1 VATADRRP
9 VIVAGAGPVGLVAA
23 LVLAEA
29 SVPVV
34 LLEKRDTLNLV
45 SKASTFHPPT
55 LDILARFGVMDEIER
70 IGQRVPFIQYRQK
83 ERGIVAEFDLARLI
97 DDTEFPF
104 RIHLEQ
110 SLVMPLLLAKLQ
122 TMRDVEIRFGEE
134 VVGVETRAD
143 SVVVESRSRDG
154 VARRETSYLLG
165 ADGVRSAVRA
175 AVGIDFPG
183 SDYGQRVLRIFT
195 RIDLDFLFRGIRP
208 LTYLYTSNESISF
221 LKMPE
226 LWRIITRVPGDLSDE
241 EAMSADF
248 YRPQIERF
256 IGEKTAWLADLWSD
270 IYTVGKRVASR
281 YREGRVLLMGDA
293 AHIST
298 VRGGMN
304 LNCGIH
310 DAFAIARAVVD
321 AIESDDPSAVYAAAA
336 ERQRIAQEILIPR
349 TDGIVADPKAWLDYA
364 ERCAA
369 DEARHL
375 AFVRENTMIDMAP
388 AGIRHRHARS
398 SSRTPA

>member
-1 VATADRRP
+1 MNPFGHRP

-23 LVLAEA
+23 LVLGQAN
-29 SVPVV
+29 VPVL
-34 LLEKRDTLNLV
+34 LLEKRSSLNIV

-55 LDILARFGVMDEIER
+55 LDILDRFGVMDAIEK
-70 IGQRVPFIQYRQK
+70 IGQRVPFIQYRER
-83 ERGIVAEFDLARLI
+83 ERGVVAEFDLARLAA
-97 DDTEFPF
+97 DTGFPY

-110 SLVMPLLLAKLQ
+110 SLVMPLLLAKLER
-122 TMRDVEIRFGEE
+122 MPGVEIRFEEE
-134 VVGVETRAD
+134 VVGVEQNAE
-143 SVVVESRSRDG
+143 SVIVESRNRDRIH
-154 VARRETSYLLG
+154 RRTTPFLLG
-165 ADGVRSAVRA
+165 ADGVKSAVRSA
-175 AVGIDFPG
+175 AGIDFPG

-208 LTYLYTSNESISF
+208 LTYLYMENESISF

-226 LWRIITRVPGDLSDE
+226 LWRIITRVPSSLSDA
-241 EAMSADF
+241 EAMSPDF
-248 YRPQIERF
+248 FRPQIERF
-256 IGEKTAWLADLWSD
+256 IGAKTAWLVDLWSD

-310 DAFAIARAVVD
+310 DAFAIASAVVE
-321 AIESDDPSAVYAAAA
+321 ALATGDPAPVFSAAA
-336 ERQRIAQEILIPR
+336 ERQRIAREILIPR
-349 TDGIVADPKAWLDYA
+349 TDGIVSDPRAWLAFA
-364 ERCAA
+364 EKSAR
-369 DEARHL
+369 DEALHL

-388 AGIRHRHARS
+388 PGIRTARRNPQAS
-398 SSRTPA
+398 VPA